1 MKYIVVNMNTNER
14 ISCTARDEG
23 RDLAIRLSIET
34 PHLWY
39 LTFEFN

>member
-14 ISCTARDEG
+14 ISCTTRDEG

-39 LTFEFN
+39 LMFESN